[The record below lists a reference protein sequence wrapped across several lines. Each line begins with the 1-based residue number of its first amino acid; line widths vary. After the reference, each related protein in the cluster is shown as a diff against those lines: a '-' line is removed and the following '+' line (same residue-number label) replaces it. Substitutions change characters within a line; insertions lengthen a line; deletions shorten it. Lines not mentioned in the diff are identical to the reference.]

1 MALDRTTAP
10 KIRQI
15 DHFSIAA
22 PERRVMPNGI
32 PLNVIQVGNEDVVR
46 FDLLVKG
53 GQWNQ
58 TQPLLAMFTNRMLR
72 EGTQALTSSQIA
84 EKLDYY
90 GAWLDLSS
98 SLNYGFI
105 TLYSLGKYFPKTI
118 EILASM
124 VKEPTF
130 PEKELSV
137 VVDINK
143 QQFLVNAQRVDVMA
157 RKRLNRALFGL
168 SHPLGRYAE
177 LDDYDRINSQ
187 VLRDFYRQYYHSGN
201 CSVYVSGKVTP
212 EIVRSIEHHFGESAW
227 GDTSRKMTHKTFQPV
242 TEENK
247 RIFIE
252 KKMHYRALSR

>member
-10 KIRQI
+10 QIRQI

-130 PEKELSV
+130 PEKSC
-137 VVDINK
+137 
-143 QQFLVNAQRVDVMA
+143 
-157 RKRLNRALFGL
+157 RLWWI
-168 SHPLGRYAE
+168 S
-177 LDDYDRINSQ
+177 ISNS
-187 VLRDFYRQYYHSGN
+187 FWSMHNGWMSW
-201 CSVYVSGKVTP
+201 P
-212 EIVRSIEHHFGESAW
+212 ESA
-227 GDTSRKMTHKTFQPV
+227 
-242 TEENK
+242 
-247 RIFIE
+247 
-252 KKMHYRALSR
+252 

>member
-10 KIRQI
+10 QIRQI

-105 TLYSLGKYFPKTI
+105 TLYSLGKYFPKTV

-212 EIVRSIEHHFGESAW
+212 EIVRCIEHH
-227 GDTSRKMTHKTFQPV
+227 
-242 TEENK
+242 
-247 RIFIE
+247 
-252 KKMHYRALSR
+252 LSLIHI